1 MQKNESVN
9 LTNQQHKT
17 LKHNVTWRNQ
27 HKDDIYFQ
35 KLKTACISLQQRFE
49 PSGKSR
55 PWSLASWHCQKK
67 IWPQWPT
74 QVGVVAYCCI
84 GDRRTVTIGW
94 KQREEIERSRNE
106 VSVTNFMLDSNVSGT
121 IKWLNRD

>member
-1 MQKNESVN
+1 MHSAKHTHTQLYSPFEIAAQLYAKNESEN

-55 PWSLASWHCQKK
+55 P
-67 IWPQWPT
+67 
-74 QVGVVAYCCI
+74 
-84 GDRRTVTIGW
+84 
-94 KQREEIERSRNE
+94 
-106 VSVTNFMLDSNVSGT
+106 
-121 IKWLNRD
+121 